1 MNGDRFLVRVQG
13 KDIQPVVADDSFEQI
28 GSTLKQA
35 RRAQGLKISDVSQQL
50 RISVD
55 YLSKLEMG
63 AFDQLPAPAYVTGF
77 LRSYG
82 QCVALDPTTLVAR
95 YNDLTTKAATMPTY
109 KIPVGARPPQRSAP
123 AIASMLVVCAGIAY
137 GGWYWVNGGDVNDQM
152 AMVPSEIVETLSIPA
167 AMQDTLIDQRATSAI
182 PNDDQAQSQDLTV
195 PVQPEKVIAAKA
207 VIPTPTVETDD
218 QVAMTKTGT
227 IETVMTKT
235 GTTETVMTKTGI
247 TETGTANTI
256 TAEAPAGATLTKPV
270 ETAAA
275 IVAPREPAA
284 PPADVDSP
292 VLSGD
297 LAETQVITPA
307 SQDGETRATGNSAI
321 ANLRDPAQEITIRAV
336 AASWVEIVRDNGEE
350 VMAKLMQAGD
360 SYVVEGNTRLY
371 LSTGNAGGLEI
382 VIGSDDPRPIGETG
396 QIVRDL
402 PLVTDKLRQTL

>member
-1 MNGDRFLVRVQG
+1 LVRVQD

-82 QCVALDPTTLVAR
+82 QFVALDPSTLVAR
-95 YNDLTTKAATMPTY
+95 YNDLTTKAAAMPTY
-109 KIPVGARPPQRSAP
+109 KIPMSTRPPQRSAP

-137 GGWYWVNGGDVNDQM
+137 GGWYWINGGDGTDRM
-152 AMVPSEIVETLSIPA
+152 AMVLGEVVTPLTMPA
-167 AMQDTLIDQRATSAI
+167 VIQDTLIDQGALS
-182 PNDDQAQSQDLTV
+182 PVPVDGQAQSQNLTA
-195 PVQPEKVIAAKA
+195 PAQPDRAMSGKA
-207 VIPTPTVETDD
+207 VIPNPSVTTDD
-218 QVAMTKTGT
+218 QVAMTEAVIPETGP
-227 IETVMTKT
+227 
-235 GTTETVMTKTGI
+235 
-247 TETGTANTI
+247 TETGTAKTI
-256 TAEAPAGATLTKPV
+256 TAEVPAGVVPAKPV

-275 IVAPREPAA
+275 IDAPSGPAVPLDDA
-284 PPADVDSP
+284 NGPL
-292 VLSGD
+292 LSGD
-297 LAETQVITPA
+297 LAEIQVITPA
-307 SQDGETRATGNSAI
+307 SQDGETRVAGNSAT

-350 VMAKLMQAGD
+350 VMAKLMRVGD

-382 VIGSDDPRPIGETG
+382 VIGSDDPRPIGGTG
-396 QIVRDL
+396 QIIRDL
-402 PLVTDKLRQTL
+402 PLVIGKLRQAL

>member
-1 MNGDRFLVRVQG
+1 MNGDRFLVRVQD

-35 RRAQGLKISDVSQQL
+35 RRAQGLKISDISQQL

-137 GGWYWVNGGDVNDQM
+137 GGWYWVNGGNVNDQM

-195 PVQPEKVIAAKA
+195 PVQPEKAIAAKA
-207 VIPTPTVETDD
+207 VIPTPTVATDD
-218 QVAMTKTGT
+218 QVAMTKTG
-227 IETVMTKT
+227 ITKT
-235 GTTETVMTKTGI
+235 GTAKTI
-247 TETGTANTI
+247 M
-256 TAEAPAGATLTKPV
+256 AEAPAGATLTKPV

>member
-1 MNGDRFLVRVQG
+1 MNGDRFLVRVQD

-109 KIPVGARPPQRSAP
+109 KIPVGSRPPQRSAP

-152 AMVPSEIVETLSIPA
+152 AMVPSEIAETLSIPA

-195 PVQPEKVIAAKA
+195 PAQPEKVIAAKA
-207 VIPTPTVETDD
+207 VIPTPTVATDD
-218 QVAMTKTGT
+218 QVAMTKTG
-227 IETVMTKT
+227 ITKT
-235 GTTETVMTKTGI
+235 GTAKTI
-247 TETGTANTI
+247 M
-256 TAEAPAGATLTKPV
+256 AEAPAGATLTKPV

-275 IVAPREPAA
+275 VVAPREPAA

>member
-1 MNGDRFLVRVQG
+1 MRVQD

-137 GGWYWVNGGDVNDQM
+137 GGWYWVIGGDVNDQM

-207 VIPTPTVETDD
+207 VIPTPTVATDD

-227 IETVMTKT
+227 TETVITKT
-235 GTTETVMTKTGI
+235 GITKTGI

-256 TAEAPAGATLTKPV
+256 TAEA
-270 ETAAA
+270 
-275 IVAPREPAA
+275 PAA

-402 PLVTDKLRQTL
+402 PLVTD

>member
-1 MNGDRFLVRVQG
+1 MRVQD

-152 AMVPSEIVETLSIPA
+152 AMVPSEIAETLSIPA

-207 VIPTPTVETDD
+207 VIPTPTVATDD

-227 IETVMTKT
+227 TK
-235 GTTETVMTKTGI
+235 
-247 TETGTANTI
+247 TGTANTI
-256 TAEAPAGATLTKPV
+256 MAEAPAGATLTKPV

>member
-1 MNGDRFLVRVQG
+1 MNGDRFLVRVQD

-137 GGWYWVNGGDVNDQM
+137 GGWYWVIGGDVNDQM
-152 AMVPSEIVETLSIPA
+152 AMVPSEIAETLSIPA

-207 VIPTPTVETDD
+207 VIPTPTVATDD

-227 IETVMTKT
+227 TK
-235 GTTETVMTKTGI
+235 
-247 TETGTANTI
+247 TGTANTI
-256 TAEAPAGATLTKPV
+256 MAEAPAGATLTKPV

>member
-1 MNGDRFLVRVQG
+1 MRVQD

-95 YNDLTTKAATMPTY
+95 YNDLTTKAATMQTY
-109 KIPVGARPPQRSAP
+109 KIPVGAHPPQRSAP

-152 AMVPSEIVETLSIPA
+152 AMVPSEIAETLSIPA

-195 PVQPEKVIAAKA
+195 PAQPEKVIAAKA
-207 VIPTPTVETDD
+207 VIPTPTVATDD
-218 QVAMTKTGT
+218 QVAMTKTG
-227 IETVMTKT
+227 ITKT
-235 GTTETVMTKTGI
+235 GTAKTI
-247 TETGTANTI
+247 M
-256 TAEAPAGATLTKPV
+256 AEAPAGATLTKPV

-275 IVAPREPAA
+275 VVAPREPAA

>member
-1 MNGDRFLVRVQG
+1 MRVQD

-35 RRAQGLKISDVSQQL
+35 RRAKGLKISDVSQQL

-207 VIPTPTVETDD
+207 VIPTPTVATDD

-227 IETVMTKT
+227 TETVVTKT
-235 GTTETVMTKTGI
+235 GAAKTVM
-247 TETGTANTI
+247 
-256 TAEAPAGATLTKPV
+256 AEAPAGATLTKPV

-321 ANLRDPAQEITIRAV
+321 ANLRDPAQEVTIRAV

>member
-1 MNGDRFLVRVQG
+1 MNGDRFLVRVQD

-137 GGWYWVNGGDVNDQM
+137 GGWYWVIGGDVNDQM
-152 AMVPSEIVETLSIPA
+152 AMVPSEIAETLSIPA

-207 VIPTPTVETDD
+207 VIPTPTVATDD
-218 QVAMTKTGT
+218 QVA
-227 IETVMTKT
+227 MTKT
-235 GTTETVMTKTGI
+235 GTTETVMTKTGAAK
-247 TETGTANTI
+247 TVM
-256 TAEAPAGATLTKPV
+256 AEAPAGATLTKPV

>member
-1 MNGDRFLVRVQG
+1 METYVLVRVQD

-35 RRAQGLKISDVSQQL
+35 RRAQGLKTSDVSQQL

-63 AFDQLPAPAYVTGF
+63 AFDELPAPAYVTGF

-82 QCVALDPTTLVAR
+82 QFVALDPSTLVAR
-95 YNDLTTKAATMPTY
+95 YNDLTTKAAAMPTY
-109 KIPVGARPPQRSAP
+109 KIPMSTRPPQRSAP

-137 GGWYWVNGGDVNDQM
+137 GGWYWINGGDGTDRM
-152 AMVPSEIVETLSIPA
+152 AMVLGEVVTPLTMPA
-167 AMQDTLIDQRATSAI
+167 VIQDTLIDQGALS
-182 PNDDQAQSQDLTV
+182 PVPVDGQAQSQNLTA
-195 PVQPEKVIAAKA
+195 PAQPDRAMSGKA
-207 VIPTPTVETDD
+207 VIPNPSVTTDD
-218 QVAMTKTGT
+218 QVAMTEAVIPETGP
-227 IETVMTKT
+227 
-235 GTTETVMTKTGI
+235 
-247 TETGTANTI
+247 TETGTAKTI
-256 TAEAPAGATLTKPV
+256 TAEVPAGVVPAKPV

-275 IVAPREPAA
+275 IDAPSGPAVPLDDA
-284 PPADVDSP
+284 NGPL
-292 VLSGD
+292 LSGD
-297 LAETQVITPA
+297 LAEIQVITPA
-307 SQDGETRATGNSAI
+307 SQDGETRVAGNSAT

-350 VMAKLMQAGD
+350 VMAKLMRVGD

-382 VIGSDDPRPIGETG
+382 VIGSDDPRPIGGTG

-402 PLVTDKLRQTL
+402 PLVIGKLRQAL

>member
-1 MNGDRFLVRVQG
+1 MRVQD

-35 RRAQGLKISDVSQQL
+35 RRAQGLKISDISQQL

-109 KIPVGARPPQRSAP
+109 KIPVGSRPPQRSAP

-152 AMVPSEIVETLSIPA
+152 AMVPSEIAETLSIPA

-207 VIPTPTVETDD
+207 VIPTPTVATDD
-218 QVAMTKTGT
+218 QVAMTKTG
-227 IETVMTKT
+227 ITKT
-235 GTTETVMTKTGI
+235 GTAKTI
-247 TETGTANTI
+247 M
-256 TAEAPAGATLTKPV
+256 AEAPAGATLTKPV

-275 IVAPREPAA
+275 VVAPREPAA

>member
-1 MNGDRFLVRVQG
+1 MNGDRFLVRVQD

-137 GGWYWVNGGDVNDQM
+137 GGWYWVIGGDVNDQM
-152 AMVPSEIVETLSIPA
+152 AMVPSEIAETLSIPA
-167 AMQDTLIDQRATSAI
+167 AMQDTLIDQRATPAI

-207 VIPTPTVETDD
+207 VIPTPTVATDD
-218 QVAMTKTGT
+218 QVAMTT
-227 IETVMTKT
+227 T
-235 GTTETVMTKTGI
+235 GTTETGI

-292 VLSGD
+292 VLSGN

>member
-1 MNGDRFLVRVQG
+1 MNGDRFLVRVQD
-13 KDIQPVVADDSFEQI
+13 KDIQSVVADDSFEQI

-109 KIPVGARPPQRSAP
+109 KIPVGSRPPQRSAP

-152 AMVPSEIVETLSIPA
+152 AMVPSEIAETLSIPA

-207 VIPTPTVETDD
+207 VIPTPTVATDD
-218 QVAMTKTGT
+218 QVAMTKTG
-227 IETVMTKT
+227 ITKT
-235 GTTETVMTKTGI
+235 GTAKTI
-247 TETGTANTI
+247 M
-256 TAEAPAGATLTKPV
+256 AEAPAGATLTKPV

-275 IVAPREPAA
+275 VVAPREPAA

>member
-1 MNGDRFLVRVQG
+1 MRVQD

-152 AMVPSEIVETLSIPA
+152 AMVPSEIAETLSIPA

-207 VIPTPTVETDD
+207 VIPTPTVATDD

-227 IETVMTKT
+227 
-235 GTTETVMTKTGI
+235 TETVI
-247 TETGTANTI
+247 TETGTAKMI
-256 TAEAPAGATLTKPV
+256 MAEAPAGATLTKPV
-270 ETAAA
+270 ETAAV

-297 LAETQVITPA
+297 LAETQLITPA

>member
-1 MNGDRFLVRVQG
+1 VNGDRSLVRVQD
-13 KDIQPVVADDSFEQI
+13 KDIQPVVAEDSFEQI
-28 GSTLKQA
+28 GLTLKQA

-55 YLSKLEMG
+55 YLSKLETG

-82 QCVALDPTTLVAR
+82 QCVVLDPTTLVAR

-109 KIPVGARPPQRSAP
+109 KIPMGARPPQRSAP

-137 GGWYWVNGGDVNDQM
+137 GGWYWVNGGNVNDQM

-207 VIPTPTVETDD
+207 LIPTPTVATDD

-227 IETVMTKT
+227 
-235 GTTETVMTKTGI
+235 TETVI
-247 TETGTANTI
+247 TETGTAKMI
-256 TAEAPAGATLTKPV
+256 MAEAPAGATLTKPV
-270 ETAAA
+270 ETAAV

-307 SQDGETRATGNSAI
+307 SQGGETRATGNSAI

>member
-1 MNGDRFLVRVQG
+1 MNGDRFLVRVQD

-137 GGWYWVNGGDVNDQM
+137 GGWYWVIGGDVNDQM
-152 AMVPSEIVETLSIPA
+152 AMVPSEIAETLSIPA

-207 VIPTPTVETDD
+207 VIPTPTVATDD

-227 IETVMTKT
+227 TETVMTKT
-235 GTTETVMTKTGI
+235 GITKTGI

>member
-1 MNGDRFLVRVQG
+1 MNGDRFLVRVQD

-35 RRAQGLKISDVSQQL
+35 RRAQGLKISDISQQL

-207 VIPTPTVETDD
+207 VIPTPTVATDD

-227 IETVMTKT
+227 TK
-235 GTTETVMTKTGI
+235 
-247 TETGTANTI
+247 TGTANTI
-256 TAEAPAGATLTKPV
+256 MAEAPAGATLTKPV

>member
-1 MNGDRFLVRVQG
+1 MNGDRFLVRVQD

-35 RRAQGLKISDVSQQL
+35 RRAQGLKISDASQKL

-152 AMVPSEIVETLSIPA
+152 AMVPSEIAETLSIPA

-207 VIPTPTVETDD
+207 VIPTPTVATDD
-218 QVAMTKTGT
+218 QVAMTKTG
-227 IETVMTKT
+227 ITKT
-235 GTTETVMTKTGI
+235 GTAKTI
-247 TETGTANTI
+247 M
-256 TAEAPAGATLTKPV
+256 AEAPAGATLTKPV

-275 IVAPREPAA
+275 VVAPREPAA

>member
-1 MNGDRFLVRVQG
+1 MRVQD

-137 GGWYWVNGGDVNDQM
+137 GGWYWVIGGDVNDQM

-207 VIPTPTVETDD
+207 VIPTPTVATDD

-227 IETVMTKT
+227 TETVMTKT
-235 GTTETVMTKTGI
+235 GITKTGI

-297 LAETQVITPA
+297 LAETQVITLA

>member
-1 MNGDRFLVRVQG
+1 MNGDRFLVRVQD

-77 LRSYG
+77 LRSYS

-137 GGWYWVNGGDVNDQM
+137 GGWYWVIGGDVNDQM

-207 VIPTPTVETDD
+207 VIPTPTVATDD
-218 QVAMTKTGT
+218 QVA
-227 IETVMTKT
+227 MTKT
-235 GTTETVMTKTGI
+235 GTTETVMTKTGAAK
-247 TETGTANTI
+247 TVM
-256 TAEAPAGATLTKPV
+256 AEAPAGATLTKPV

>member
-1 MNGDRFLVRVQG
+1 MNGDRFLVRVQD

-152 AMVPSEIVETLSIPA
+152 AMVPSEIAETLSIPA

-207 VIPTPTVETDD
+207 VILTPTVATDD
-218 QVAMTKTGT
+218 QVAMTKTG
-227 IETVMTKT
+227 ITKT
-235 GTTETVMTKTGI
+235 GTAKTI
-247 TETGTANTI
+247 M
-256 TAEAPAGATLTKPV
+256 AEAPAGATLTKPV

>member
-1 MNGDRFLVRVQG
+1 MNGDRFLVRVQD

-109 KIPVGARPPQRSAP
+109 KIPVGSRPPQRSAP

-152 AMVPSEIVETLSIPA
+152 AMVPSEIAETLSIPA

-207 VIPTPTVETDD
+207 VIPTPTVATDD
-218 QVAMTKTGT
+218 QVAMTKTG
-227 IETVMTKT
+227 ITKT
-235 GTTETVMTKTGI
+235 GTAKTI
-247 TETGTANTI
+247 M
-256 TAEAPAGATLTKPV
+256 AEAPAGATLTKPV